1 MKWKSNILKKFINI
15 AWYIIPALLLG
26 YIFSRID
33 FTKIIIVFEN
43 SNKALILIA
52 FLSFPARYLIFTLRW
67 YIVLNIFANKRI
79 GFLTLLKITYEGLFL
94 GYFIP
99 SSVGVD
105 IYRVVK
111 LKNTGT
117 TDVNISLILLERIT
131 GIIVCGVMIFIL
143 SNFIV
148 FNDGEFKNY
157 LNQITIFL
165 TVLLILALLFFIIFR
180 KNAKALELINRI
192 EKFIIKIIIRFSE
205 KVKKEISIKEG
216 LIKRIFQFIVNP
228 RLLWIVF
235 VFSFA
240 NQFVGAVFS
249 HILFT
254 GLGADLKLIDNLFA
268 VPLLNI
274 ILLLPISFGG
284 LGIREGS
291 YILIFGLFNV
301 DMETSLLASFVLLT
315 STLFNI
321 GIGGFIYLADKLKN
335 HKLLNK

>member
-1 MKWKSNILKKFINI
+1 LRWKSNALKKFINI
-15 AWYIIPALLLG
+15 ARYIIPVLLLG

-33 FTKIIIVFEN
+33 FTTIISILEK

-67 YIVLNIFANKRI
+67 YVVINFFSKKRI
-79 GFLTLLKITYEGLFL
+79 GFLTLLKIIYEGLFL

-131 GIIVCGVMIFIL
+131 GIIVCVAMLFIL

-148 FNDGEFKNY
+148 FNNDDIKNY
-157 LNQITIFL
+157 LNQITITL
-165 TVLLILALLFFIIFR
+165 GVVLILALLFFKIFR
-180 KNAKALELINRI
+180 KNARALKLMNSLE
-192 EKFIIKIIIRFSE
+192 KIILKLILRFSE
-205 KVKKEISIKEG
+205 KVKREIPIKEG
-216 LIKRIFQFIVNP
+216 LIKQIFKFIVNP
-228 RLLWIVF
+228 RLLWIAF

-240 NQFVGAVFS
+240 NQIVGAVFS
-249 HILFT
+249 HILFI
-254 GLGADLKLIDNLFA
+254 GLGADINLIDNLFA

-301 DMETSLLASFVLLT
+301 NMETSLLASFVLLT
-315 STLFNI
+315 STLLNV
-321 GIGGFIYLADKLKN
+321 GIGGFIYLGSKLK
-335 HKLLNK
+335 KSQIA